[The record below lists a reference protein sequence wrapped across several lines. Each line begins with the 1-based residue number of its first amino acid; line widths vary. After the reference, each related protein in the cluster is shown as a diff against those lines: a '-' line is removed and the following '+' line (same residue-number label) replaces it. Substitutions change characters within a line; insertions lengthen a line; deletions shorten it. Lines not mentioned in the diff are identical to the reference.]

1 MKQVFLYP
9 VLLFCLL
16 ATVQNALAQTTPTL
30 NIQGV
35 LRNSNQTA
43 VDNGIYKI
51 RFSLYA
57 AETGGIA
64 VWSETQ
70 DSVNVSGGVYST
82 ALGKVTPMTA
92 AFNQTYYLGVKVGA
106 GAEMTPRALLSSAP
120 YALALIGQSN
130 LFASAG
136 NVGIGTLAP
145 VEPLHIKGAAP
156 TALFQ
161 DTDGNSGFIHQ
172 NGNRMN
178 FLSGGVN
185 ATTPA
190 LNGSY
195 HPLSLNMGNDEAT
208 FGGPAYFMEGN
219 VGIGTTSPIH
229 SLHMQGAA
237 PTIGFQD
244 GDGNSGFI
252 HQNGN
257 QMHFLAGG
265 VNGTTW
271 VANGNYFP
279 LTLNMA
285 NDAATFGGSAYFME
299 GRVGIGTTTPRA
311 PLEVFALE
319 NNTFNGGY
327 FMNTVGAGAL
337 GQNQTHPTSILASH
351 FISSGLGFIASSD
364 RRIKKDL
371 RPCVGGNDL
380 ASLRQLRVTDYRKID
395 RVNYG
400 DGFQKGFIAQ
410 EVEEVFPEAIQLSED
425 FIPNVYELAAK
436 TALTNGLLHISLD
449 KKHGFAAGDEVKMI
463 FPNGEQTLLVSG
475 TPSETTFTVNWSKP
489 APEKIFVFGKKVAD
503 FHTVDYDRIFTLN
516 VSATQELAR
525 KVEALEKENAG
536 LRQQVGELK
545 TEAKASADK
554 TEARF
559 RALENRLAN

>member
-1 MKQVFLYP
+1 MKQVYIYP
-9 VLLFCLL
+9 VLLFCLT
-16 ATVQNALAQTTPTL
+16 AIAQNAFAQTSPTL

-51 RFSLYA
+51 KFSLYTV
-57 AETGGIA
+57 ESGGTA

-92 AFNQTYYLGVKVGA
+92 AFDQTYYLGVKVGA

-130 LFASAG
+130 LFTSAG

-172 NGNRMN
+172 NG
-178 FLSGGVN
+178 S
-185 ATTPA
+185 
-190 LNGSY
+190 
-195 HPLSLNMGNDEAT
+195 
-208 FGGPAYFMEGN
+208 
-219 VGIGTTSPIH
+219 
-229 SLHMQGAA
+229 
-237 PTIGFQD
+237 
-244 GDGNSGFI
+244 
-252 HQNGN
+252 

-271 VANGNYFP
+271 VGNGNYFP

-285 NDAATFGGSAYFME
+285 NDAATFGGPAYFLE
-299 GRVGIGTTTPRA
+299 GNVGIGTTA
-311 PLEVFALE
+311 PNARLTVVGFE
-319 NNTFNGGY
+319 NNNFGGGY
-327 FMNTVGAGAL
+327 FMNGGGVGGFGGGNSA
-337 GQNQTHPTSILASH
+337 TSIFASNMIVTGQA
-351 FISSGLGFIASSD
+351 FVSISD

-371 RPCVGGNDL
+371 RPSVGGNDL

-400 DGFQKGFIAQ
+400 DEFQKGFIAQ
-410 EVEEVFPEAIQLSED
+410 EVEEVFPEAIQRSKD

-436 TALTNGLLHISLD
+436 TALTDGLLHISLD

-463 FPNGEQTLLVSG
+463 FPDGEQTLLVAG

-489 APEKIFVFGKKVAD
+489 APEKIFVFGKKVDD

-545 TEAKASADK
+545 TEAKASAEK

-559 RALENRLAN
+559 RALENRLSN